1 MSDYYEILG
10 LQRNATDTQLKQA
23 YRKLAFQYHPDK
35 SKDDAS
41 IAIFRDLSSA
51 YAILSNPKKRAIYD
65 TYGLDGLNGLDGGA
79 DKVDPL
85 KLFRSL
91 FNVDFTRDLNENY
104 YYYSDFDHYS
114 ENRDYPKGTLYEIEC
129 TLDDLYNGT
138 QKQFFIKNDHHSGG
152 YIINIRA
159 GSRVGEYILVRRS
172 DQDED
177 LIIALKEIPHTIY
190 KRKGDD
196 LYREYILSLSEA
208 LCGFQITIDH
218 FGEPLTLSYDG
229 IVKPNSLFRV
239 CDQGM
244 PLKIKNTLS
253 LGNHENNESDRGDL
267 ILDLYIA
274 FPEALE
280 LTNDQMQNLCELLG
294 QSRRAKNNDP
304 NNDQAKDQA
313 KDQVIDIYYYKNKE
327 DVVKEMLD
335 EEENESGS
343 CLQQ

>member
-41 IAIFRDLSSA
+41 IAIFRDISNA
-51 YAILSNPKKRAIYD
+51 YAILSNPKKRVAYD
-65 TYGLDGLNGLDGGA
+65 TYGLDGLNSVDGGGETI
-79 DKVDPL
+79 DPL

-114 ENRDYPKGTLYEIEC
+114 ETRDYPKGTLYEVEC
-129 TLDDLYNGT
+129 SLDELYRGT
-138 QKQFFIKNDHHSGG
+138 QKQFYIKTDLHSGG
-152 YIINIRA
+152 YIINVRA
-159 GSRVGEYILVRRS
+159 GSRAGEYILIRGS
-172 DQDED
+172 DQKPD
-177 LIIALKEIPHTIY
+177 LIIALKEIPHKIY

-196 LYREYILSLSEA
+196 LYREYMLSLSEA
-208 LCGFQITIDH
+208 LCGFDIVIDH
-218 FGEPLTLSYDG
+218 FGESLTLSYEG

-244 PLKIKNTLS
+244 PLKLNALS
-253 LGNHENNESDRGDL
+253 LNEGQDENNSSRGDL
-267 ILDLYIA
+267 ILDLYIL
-274 FPEALE
+274 FPESLQ
-280 LTNDQMQNLCELLG
+280 LDNDHKHNLCELLG
-294 QSRRAKNNDP
+294 QSIRKQSNDESQSL
-304 NNDQAKDQA
+304 DL
-313 KDQVIDIYYYKNKE
+313 YYYKNKE
-327 DVVKEMLD
+327 EVVKEMLEDED
-335 EEENESGS
+335 EESGT